1 LADNSERLQSVSAG
15 LTLGLMASNKTQLR
29 TLQKLLRDTDHT
41 LATIP
46 PLPEN
51 RTARCREL
59 LAAAIAL
66 TDDLIAQTKLPAA
79 AVLGAKGGSVTA
91 QKGSDY
97 FRKLASRRKHHR
109 GGRPPKESA

>member
-1 LADNSERLQSVSAG
+1 MPSSNKRELQS
-15 LTLGLMASNKTQLR
+15 LR
-29 TLQKLLRDTDHT
+29 KLISETDHI
-41 LATIP
+41 LATTD
-46 PLPEN
+46 LPQN

-59 LAAAIAL
+59 LSAALAL
-66 TDDLIAQTKLPAA
+66 TDDLLSQAKLPAA

-97 FRKLASRRKHHR
+97 FRKLAARRKHRR